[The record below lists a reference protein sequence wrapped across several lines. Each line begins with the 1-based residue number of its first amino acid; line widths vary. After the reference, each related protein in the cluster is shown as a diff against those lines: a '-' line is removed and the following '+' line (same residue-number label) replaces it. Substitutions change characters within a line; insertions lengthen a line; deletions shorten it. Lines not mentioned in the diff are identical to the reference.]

1 MNREAKAFA
10 LAAVMLLATFQ
21 LSAADELRLANGDVI
36 SGKFVR
42 MQENQVI
49 FQTDYAGEITVDW
62 AQVTHLLTEA
72 PVKVILSDGTLL
84 EGATQ
89 PAEADMLRLE
99 TAKLEE
105 PTDFKL
111 AEVTAINPEPKP
123 PVKITSRAN
132 VGVTQER
139 GNSDTDSLRVDGQ
152 FVARTEKSRYTI
164 SGEVNTE
171 KEKGDTTVENWLA
184 FGDYNYFMTEKWF
197 LYANTLFEHDKFA
210 DLDLRS
216 TIGGGLGYQIFE
228 SETLNLSLATGPA
241 WVNEDFKEAEDED
254 YAAGQWRVHYDQYF
268 FDKFVQLFHHQLG
281 FLKLADTEKYVLKT
295 RQGLRFP
302 IKHGLTAT
310 FQYNWDYDNEPSES
324 AEEKWD
330 TKLMFLLGWQFSN

>member
-1 MNREAKAFA
+1 MKKVAKTFA
-10 LAAVMLLATFQ
+10 LTTALLLAAFQ

-36 SGKFVR
+36 TGKFLR

-62 AQVTHLLTEA
+62 SQVTNLLTEA
-72 PVKVILSDGTLL
+72 PVKVILSDGTVL

-89 PAEADMLRLE
+89 AAAADMLRLE
-99 TAKLEE
+99 TAKLEA

-111 AEVTAINPEPKP
+111 TEVTAINPEPKP
-123 PVKITSRAN
+123 PVKITTRAN

-139 GNSDTDSLRVDGQ
+139 GNSDTDSVRVDGE
-152 FVARTEKSRYTI
+152 FVTRTEKSRYTVA
-164 SGEVNTE
+164 GELNTE
-171 KEKGDTTVENWLA
+171 KENDDTTVENWLA
-184 FGDYNYFMTEKWF
+184 YGDYNYFMTEKWF
-197 LYANTLFEHDKFA
+197 LYINTLFEHDKFA

-216 TIGGGLGYQIFE
+216 TIGPGFGYQVFE
-228 SETLNLSLATGPA
+228 SETLNLSLAAGPS
-241 WVNEDFKEAEDED
+241 WVNEDFKKAEDDD
-254 YAAGQWRVHYDQYF
+254 YAAGQWRISYDQYF
-268 FDKFVQLFHHQLG
+268 FDKFVQLFHNQFG
-281 FLKLADTEKYVLKT
+281 FVKLSDTDKYVLKT

-302 IKHGLTAT
+302 LKHGMTAT
-310 FQYNWDYDNEPSES
+310 FQYNWDYDNDPSAD